1 MSFCYN
7 CGSELTEGT
16 AFCPNCG
23 TAQVQQTHAPEPQVI
38 VAAPVVQQNP
48 NVSNTLTGPAK
59 ILSLISMIC
68 GLVSLGSTL
77 YGFIPGIAA
86 LILSGLAYKKA
97 PGVPNT
103 KAKVGRITGIF
114 GIIISVLCW
123 IAYILY
129 FVLLGVGLAMSLD
142 SGYYY

>member
-1 MSFCYN
+1 MSFCSN
-7 CGSELTEGT
+7 CGSEMTEGT

-23 TAQVQQTHAPEPQVI
+23 AAQVQQTYTPEPEVVI
-38 VAAPVVQQNP
+38 AAPVAQQNQTP
-48 NVSNTLTGPAK
+48 ANTLTGPAK
-59 ILSLISMIC
+59 ILSLIAMIC
-68 GLVSLGSTL
+68 GLVSLGSSL
-77 YGFIPGIAA
+77 GGFIPGIAA
-86 LILSGLAYKKA
+86 LILSNLAYKKA

-114 GIIISVLCW
+114 GIIISVLCC

-129 FVLLGVGLAMSLD
+129 FVLLGVGLAVSMD